1 MKIVEPYAKIISLG
15 GYTTGVDLLRHIERC
30 ARVCYRSEGAQTED
44 SYKRLLPSLLASGH
58 MSVFEHGSITAEF
71 LVSRGVSHEL
81 VRHRLCAFSQESQR
95 FVSYDKDKFGG
106 GIKVI
111 KPEGMS
117 DAQDNCWTAS
127 VEDAEMWY
135 FSMLDKGAKPQI
147 ARDVLPNAC
156 ATVVEVSA
164 NPREWRHVLLMRT
177 SKAAHPEFLR
187 VSLPLLESFKLA
199 VPILYDDIEP
209 LAEPAV
215 NARLV
220 H

>member
-15 GYTTGVDLLRHIERC
+15 GYATGIDLLRHIELC
-30 ARVCYRSEGAQTED
+30 ARTCYRSEGAQTED

-58 MSVFEHGSITAEF
+58 MSVFEHGSITVEF

-95 FVSYDKDKFGG
+95 YCSYDKDKFGG
-106 GIKVI
+106 DIKVI
-111 KPEGMS
+111 KPLDLS
-117 DAQDNCWTAS
+117 PLQDEIWSGSIEYSKKA
-127 VEDAEMWY
+127 Y
-135 FSMLDKGAKPQI
+135 FGMLDRGAKPQI

-187 VSLPLLESFKLA
+187 ASLPLLESFKLA

-209 LAEPAV
+209 LADPAV